1 MPGRNEPFI
10 TLTTDFGLKDPFAGI
25 MKGVILNIN
34 PEVRIIDISH
44 NVSPQNIIEASLILR
59 DSFRFFPE
67 KTIHVAV
74 VDPGVGSLRRSI
86 LVVTPKYYFI
96 GPDNGIFS
104 FAYEDEHRVIHI
116 TAENYFLKSED
127 TTFHGRDIFASVAGW
142 LSKGIP
148 TDNFGSAIKD
158 YLKIIF
164 PKPKMISDELIEGE
178 IIYIDNFGNVAS
190 NISRKEIGDLISEPS
205 NLIILIKDKEIKGIN
220 MFYAQAFDKGPSAII
235 NSSGI
240 LEIYIY
246 KGKVEKEFEIK
257 KGDKIKLTVSREKK

>member
-1 MPGRNEPFI
+1 MPDFI

-34 PEVRIIDISH
+34 PEVEIIDISH

-59 DSFRFFPE
+59 DAFKFFPE

-74 VDPGVGSLRRSI
+74 VDPGVGSLRKPI
-86 LVVTPKYYFI
+86 LVVTPEYYFI

-104 FAYEDEHRVIHI
+104 FAYQDEHRVIHI

-127 TTFHGRDIFASVAGW
+127 TTFHGRDIFAPVAGW
-142 LSKGIP
+142 LSKGV
-148 TDNFGSAIKD
+148 TADNFGSTIKD

-164 PKPKMISDELIEGE
+164 PKPKRISDELIEGE
-178 IIYIDNFGNVAS
+178 IIYIDNFGNAAS
-190 NISRKEIGDLISEPS
+190 NISRKEIGDLTSEPS
-205 NLIILIKDKEIKGIN
+205 NLKILIKDKEIKGIN
-220 MFYAQAFDKGPSAII
+220 MFYAQTFDKGPSAII
-235 NSSGI
+235 NSSGL

-246 KGKVEKEFEIK
+246 QGNAEKK
-257 KGDKIKLTVSREKK
+257 LGLKRGDKIGVMV